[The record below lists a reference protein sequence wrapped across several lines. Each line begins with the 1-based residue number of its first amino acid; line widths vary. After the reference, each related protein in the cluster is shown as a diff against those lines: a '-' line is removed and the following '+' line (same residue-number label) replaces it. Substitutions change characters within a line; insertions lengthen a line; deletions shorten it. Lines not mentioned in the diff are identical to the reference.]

1 ISVKNLAY
9 IIQARMEEIIE
20 HVYYVIKSSGYEDK
34 LIAGIVVTGGGAQL
48 NHLVQSV
55 EYITGI
61 GCRLG
66 YPNEYL
72 AKTEMLNRQALEELK
87 SPMYATSI
95 GLLIKG
101 VQAVEEAEATEQA
114 VEVSRKGGKVKEIAE
129 EKNKKESW
137 FSKLLSDFIKDDA
150 GIDDDTFIGRK

>member
-1 ISVKNLAY
+1 MK
-9 IIQARMEEIIE
+9 
-20 HVYYVIKSSGYEDK
+20 
-34 LIAGIVVTGGGAQL
+34 
-48 NHLVQSV
+48 HLVQLV

-61 GCRLG
+61 DCRIG

-72 AKTEMLNRQALEELK
+72 AKTEMLNKQALEELK

-101 VQAVEEAEATEQA
+101 VQAMEEAEVSEQEA
-114 VEVSRKGGKVKEIAE
+114 EVTTKPTKGKVKEIVD

-137 FSKLLSDFIKDDA
+137 FTKLLSDFIKDDA
-150 GIDDDTFIGRK
+150 GIDDDTFIGKK

>member
-1 ISVKNLAY
+1 
-9 IIQARMEEIIE
+9 
-20 HVYYVIKSSGYEDK
+20 
-34 LIAGIVVTGGGAQL
+34 QL
-48 NHLVQSV
+48 KHLVQLV

-61 GCRLG
+61 GCRIG

-101 VQAVEEAEATEQA
+101 VQTVEEAEATEQEA
-114 VEVSRKGGKVKEIAE
+114 VSKKTGKEKVTEIAE
-129 EKNKKESW
+129 EKRKKEGW
-137 FSKLLSDFIKDDA
+137 LTKILSDFIKDDA
-150 GIDDDTFIGRK
+150 GIDD